1 MRHSLLIIG
10 LTLTATTWG
19 CATTGTTTAST
30 SSGTV
35 GLQSLD
41 GDVVLSGTT
50 PEVPE
55 GRIALEARS
64 EASSGLW
71 METAGPSPAPEAW
84 EQPTPRLD
92 RMYRLVTPPGPND
105 AAPKVA
111 YRRDVRRT
119 HQ

>member
-30 SSGTV
+30 SNGTV

-55 GRIALEARS
+55 GRIALEEGS
-64 EASSGLW
+64 QSSSGLW
-71 METAGPSPAPEAW
+71 METAGPNPAPDAW

-92 RMYRLVTPPGPND
+92 RMYKLVTPPGPNET
-105 AAPKVA
+105 APKVA
-111 YRRDVRRT
+111 YRRDVRRARP
-119 HQ
+119 